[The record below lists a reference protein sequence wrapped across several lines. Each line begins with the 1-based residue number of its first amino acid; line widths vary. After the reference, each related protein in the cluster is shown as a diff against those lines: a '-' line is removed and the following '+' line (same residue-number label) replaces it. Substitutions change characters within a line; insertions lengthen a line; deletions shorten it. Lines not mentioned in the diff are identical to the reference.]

1 MLSKLTPEQK
11 NEFGKVIS
19 CLGQSL
25 DISETQYNALV
36 QSYEA
41 VGEFL
46 QNDEELS
53 KYGPLVTPQGSLR
66 LGTIIQP
73 VNPDDDMDVDL
84 VFRLS
89 EKNPEW
95 TQKTIKDMVG
105 ARLNSSERYKPMM
118 DKKEGRRCWTL
129 LYRQDSANLKERY
142 HMDIL
147 PAVATKDYEEQ
158 MRRVFSESFSVDKL
172 SKVAIR
178 ITDKDRE
185 GYSTQTNVNDWLKS
199 NPDGYAIWFA
209 NRCKKKVSSRQ
220 LLTEDIVP
228 LKKYNPEKTPL
239 QRIVQILKRHRDLM
253 FPNDDNKPISIII
266 TTLSAQAYNGE
277 SDILEGL
284 SNVVMNMHKFI
295 TKDENGKD
303 KVANPL
309 NPVENF
315 ADKWIETPDKRD
327 KFYSWLF
334 QVRKDIASI
343 LGSSGAMIWDSV
355 GKSFGKNISEAANK
369 LYTQNASSFYKSG
382 VARIGVSGILGS
394 VGQNLNA
401 SNTFHGKEE

>member
-1 MLSKLTPEQK
+1 MLSKLSSEQK
-11 NEFGKVIS
+11 SEFGKVIS

-25 DISETQYNALV
+25 DISENQYNALV

-46 QNDEELS
+46 QNDSELS
-53 KYGPLVTPQGSLR
+53 KYDPLVTPQGSLR

-73 VNPDDDMDVDL
+73 INLDDDIDVDL

-89 EKNPEW
+89 EKKPDW

-105 ARLNSSERYKPMM
+105 RRLIQSDRYQPMM

-129 LYRQDSANLKERY
+129 HYRQDTEKLKERY

-158 MRRVFSESFSVDKL
+158 MRQVLTETYSIERL
-172 SKVAIR
+172 SNVAIR
-178 ITDKDRE
+178 ITDNERE
-185 GYSTQTNVNDWLKS
+185 GYSTQTDTRDWLKS

-209 NRCKKKVSSRQ
+209 NRCKESVSKTQ

-228 LKKYNPEKTPL
+228 LKKYNPNKTPL
-239 QRIVQILKRHRDLM
+239 QRIVQILKRHRDMM
-253 FPNDDNKPISIII
+253 FPSDDNKPISIII
-266 TTLSAQAYNGE
+266 TTLAAQAYNGE

-284 SNVVMNMHKFI
+284 ANVVTNMHKYI
-295 TKDENGKD
+295 SKDKDGND

-309 NPVENF
+309 NPEENF
-315 ADKWIETPDKRD
+315 ADKWVEAPEKRD
-327 KFYSWLF
+327 KFYRWLD
-334 QVRKDIASI
+334 QVRKDLTTI
-343 LGSSGAMIWDSV
+343 LGSSGVMIWDSV
-355 GKSFGKNISEAANK
+355 GKSFGKNISESANK
-369 LYTQNASSFYKSG
+369 LYTKNASSFYKSG
-382 VARIGVSGILGS
+382 AARIGTSGLLGS
-394 VGQNLNA
+394 VGQALNA

>member
-1 MLSKLTPEQK
+1 
-11 NEFGKVIS
+11 
-19 CLGQSL
+19 
-25 DISETQYNALV
+25 
-36 QSYEA
+36 
-41 VGEFL
+41 
-46 QNDEELS
+46 
-53 KYGPLVTPQGSLR
+53 
-66 LGTIIQP
+66 
-73 VNPDDDMDVDL
+73 
-84 VFRLS
+84 
-89 EKNPEW
+89 
-95 TQKTIKDMVG
+95 
-105 ARLNSSERYKPMM
+105 
-118 DKKEGRRCWTL
+118 
-129 LYRQDSANLKERY
+129 
-142 HMDIL
+142 
-147 PAVATKDYEEQ
+147 
-158 MRRVFSESFSVDKL
+158 
-172 SKVAIR
+172 
-178 ITDKDRE
+178 
-185 GYSTQTNVNDWLKS
+185 
-199 NPDGYAIWFA
+199 
-209 NRCKKKVSSRQ
+209 
-220 LLTEDIVP
+220 
-228 LKKYNPEKTPL
+228 
-239 QRIVQILKRHRDLM
+239 M

-382 VARIGVSGILGS
+382 AARIGVSGILGS